1 MQVSSR
7 ITGGMRFIFGWGRP
21 GRPYPIYDGTVTKA
35 PGSSVTDP
43 FTRLYMEPATA
54 FPRDA
59 PLPEF
64 QQRYCVD
71 SENFD
76 WSDRVASGPAAVR
89 DSRENEAR
97 CYDKREIRIADVS
110 GLVLT
115 TGNLHDT
122 PSMAIPREDLS
133 LAGLGSSFT
142 VYGNVSL
149 GRPASYASD
158 PFNLAPSALP
168 PSRTHKQ
175 TIAKLYSRVDGDVG
189 LTFLSASAES
199 PAFEFDESVW
209 HIDDYGRQRVNWRT
223 DGETKRRYSDPGPAP
238 FGQAAPTDEQTRHAL
253 HGRLGDGNSNLWGT
267 DTVKLS
273 NPQGGGVDTALRAMY
288 RGGAPMLA
296 VTVRDVPSIADIPN
310 ALGQHF
316 GYRSGLPVLQQR
328 SINRPSQKDSYASVT
343 GAAVPGQKG
352 IALEGSHPINA
363 SWCHTE
369 ISALPLF
376 DPVSAAKRPTL
387 LAMFNSWLV
396 GEGLVLPSLLAGA
409 PFAAPAFSGGLEGL
423 EGLRV
428 DAAACA
434 AFRADTAERV
444 AGRRLLTDLGS
455 GEWMMV
461 RNRSDTPGAFGDACA
476 ALAYTSSTFR
486 AVFHTADE
494 ARCERLDAIGFDLF
508 AEVADVEECLAFC
521 LERGDVCGGF
531 DILTTVAH
539 RQAGVAGECRISR
552 GACEPESMAGALLT
566 GSTQTAYTVAAF
578 EQAHRPIT
586 RNCRADEDF
595 SRPYFDPLRAAY
607 NVPTSSGAA
616 PLEGQIWDS
625 ELCYACCILQTT
637 AEENAALGSDLD
649 PVTFFDHHAPDS
661 GYVGI
666 DLGEGREAVVTSVRF
681 VPRPG
686 YPERMIGG
694 RFQGSNAR
702 DDGYA
707 DLVTVL
713 DRPADREYTLLYVPE
728 EKQAAYR
735 YLRYVGPPGAFSD
748 VGEVEFHRGSYQSEL
763 SVMQQ
768 GNVSYF
774 VDVDALTQPEAVHT
788 AMLVK
793 CAAYGFVPSML
804 DNEVQEILIPEAQ
817 GQMLTTGN
825 LEDIR
830 MEASSF
836 GSIGVLGDA
845 TILGDVAIGA
855 PGGSSTLQVN
865 SRLDGASALTF
876 AGPLAGVGAV
886 TSLTMA
892 SMTADE
898 TAFLPD
904 GSGTV
909 VVGEL
914 PQIMPSLSVAA
925 SGGLTFL
932 WDTLLDGAVSLG
944 AEHTELEVRAGVGGS
959 VPLAFA
965 RDGATYTTSLAVPDA
980 SAASVVTLPDASGT
994 VLTTGNMPK
1003 VMENVTVGA
1012 ARIQGGVTF
1021 ASGDVDIGELGGAAG
1036 GDGFGVEMNANIVG
1050 FESLSFD
1057 GSAKGD
1063 GRTLVL
1069 SAGDPEADHDI
1080 TLPDTTGTVITTATF
1095 PRRWDS
1101 LRSMGLL
1108 RTSGSVLA
1116 RGASALIGLAT
1127 AASRVVVNAHV
1138 AGSVPLRF
1146 DGGQQS
1152 AAGAGGPVPTTGIMM
1167 PETSRDNIITF
1178 PDVSGTVITSAN
1190 LPARTVTRGA
1200 YSLAAARLFVSAG
1213 QVALGAAAGASGD
1226 APRGSFAFADGSA
1239 ARHPAAALPDREN
1252 HFRVLATGGA
1262 RFVTGRTRGGRDTG
1276 AFLPANASSWYYLS
1290 DRASKVDIRKV
1301 NATGVLEQL
1310 LALPLR
1316 YWRYDA
1322 GAAPGA
1328 GASATHLGPMAQD
1341 FAAAFGQWLQGGDA
1355 TRIGASDADGV
1366 VLAAVHGLDAR
1377 THTLAEEAAALAEAV
1392 RRVEADEAKQTAE
1405 LAAQERTL
1413 AAQQRR
1419 IAALLAAAGGAAK
1432 VLV

>member
-267 DTVKLS
+267 DMVKLS

-904 GSGTV
+904 GSGD
-909 VVGEL
+909 GGRRRAS
-914 PQIMPSLSVAA
+914 PDHAVALRCGVRRA
-925 SGGLTFL
+925 HL
-932 WDTLLDGAVSLG
+932 SLG
-944 AEHTELEVRAGVGGS
+944 HT
-959 VPLAFA
+959 A
-965 RDGATYTTSLAVPDA
+965 RRRSLARR
-980 SAASVVTLPDASGT
+980 
-994 VLTTGNMPK
+994 
-1003 VMENVTVGA
+1003 GA
-1012 ARIQGGVTF
+1012 HG
-1021 ASGDVDIGELGGAAG
+1021 
-1036 GDGFGVEMNANIVG
+1036 
-1050 FESLSFD
+1050 
-1057 GSAKGD
+1057 
-1063 GRTLVL
+1063 
-1069 SAGDPEADHDI
+1069 
-1080 TLPDTTGTVITTATF
+1080 
-1095 PRRWDS
+1095 
-1101 LRSMGLL
+1101 
-1108 RTSGSVLA
+1108 A
-1116 RGASALIGLAT
+1116 RGARGRWRLRPACLRARRGD
-1127 AASRVVVNAHV
+1127 VHDV
-1138 AGSVPLRF
+1138 A
-1146 DGGQQS
+1146 
-1152 AAGAGGPVPTTGIMM
+1152 
-1167 PETSRDNIITF
+1167 
-1178 PDVSGTVITSAN
+1178 
-1190 LPARTVTRGA
+1190 RGA
-1200 YSLAAARLFVSAG
+1200 RRVG
-1213 QVALGAAAGASGD
+1213 GERGD
-1226 APRGSFAFADGSA
+1226 APRRVRHRAHDGQHAQGDGERHSRRRAHPGRGHLRVWRRRHRRARWGRRRRRLWRRDERQHRRLRVAVVRRQRQGRRADPRALGGRPRGGPRHHA
-1239 ARHPAAALPDREN
+1239 AGHDRHRDHDGDISTAVGLAALHGPPPHKRQRARARRLGAHRARDGGLARRRERARRWVRPTALRRRAAVRGGRRRARTDDG
-1252 HFRVLATGGA
+1252 HYDAGDVSRQHHHVPGRVGHRDHVREPPGAHRHARRLLTRGGAPLRFRGTGGA
-1262 RFVTGRTRGGRDTG
+1262 RRGGRRVG
-1276 AFLPANASSWYYLS
+1276 R
-1290 DRASKVDIRKV
+1290 RAARVVR
-1301 NATGVLEQL
+1301 
-1310 LALPLR
+1310 LR
-1316 YWRYDA
+1316 
-1322 GAAPGA
+1322 
-1328 GASATHLGPMAQD
+1328 
-1341 FAAAFGQWLQGGDA
+1341 
-1355 TRIGASDADGV
+1355 
-1366 VLAAVHGLDAR
+1366 
-1377 THTLAEEAAALAEAV
+1377 
-1392 RRVEADEAKQTAE
+1392 
-1405 LAAQERTL
+1405 
-1413 AAQQRR
+1413 
-1419 IAALLAAAGGAAK
+1419 
-1432 VLV
+1432 